1 MSEPAGKLDTLK
13 LAVPGPNGETITFTF
28 NGTVLGSDAT
38 NQPSSA
44 SVAQVGSTGSSGATS
59 GAGSGSGGGGGFSGV
74 DVGGLLLLLITAMAR
89 RRQRLGRVDIFS
101 GTTAMDT

>member
-1 MSEPAGKLDTLK
+1 LPAGSDTVT
-13 LAVPGPNGETITFTF
+13 ASYPG
-28 NGTVLGSDAT
+28 DAT

-44 SVAQVGSTGSSGATS
+44 SVAQGVRSDSGSTGSSGTTS

-89 RRQRLGRVDIFS
+89 RRQRLGWVDIFS